1 MYYVTKELLE
11 DGLAR
16 DEAHKILREIREVV
30 DARVDCEI
38 IAAYFLF
45 KAKTAEGYSNLMLS
59 EILDGSLSIE
69 KNVLD
74 YAEGKINE
82 EQWPELIN
90 IMDEHDARVL
100 CLAAYL
106 AIDEAPISYTHSTPK
121 SLSEL
126 AKQILKIKPSD
137 TVADI
142 CCGVSGFISSVALDN
157 PEVHILGYEVDAE
170 CIILSSIKADLL
182 GTDIDIA
189 LRNSFDL
196 LPDFNEKG
204 RKFSK
209 IFANYPFR
217 LGLHNIG
224 DGSKLIERFKAK
236 YTWINNGTS
245 SDWLFNALICEL
257 LEEGGTAVAIMTKG
271 ALLNKADV
279 SAREYFVRNRL
290 IQSVVLL
297 PEKMLGWTNI
307 STAMI
312 VFHKYSSYEIQMINA
327 TQRFVPGRRMNELSE
342 EDINSIVD
350 DVYPDLLTGGSWGST
365 RAALNLIL
373 ENNCFLS
380 PDRYLRM
387 EEDDFH
393 PHNGVPFYTIIKRI
407 VRGVPCTAKQL
418 DEMSSSEPTDIQ
430 YLTTSNIQDGRID
443 TSGMPYLKELKPEYN
458 KYCLKKNNFIISKNA
473 PFKFAV
479 ADFEEGKTIL
489 ANGNVYIIELD
500 EDQIS
505 PYFLQAYFSDDYGL
519 KLVKNISVGTTI
531 SSLSVDAIKNL
542 EIDVP
547 PLEKQRAIADA
558 YKTKLDEIALL
569 KLRLEKARG
578 ELNSVYWDNFETMY
592 APEC

>member
-1 MYYVTKELLE
+1 MYNVTKELLE
-11 DGLAR
+11 DVLAR
-16 DEAHKILREIREVV
+16 DEARKILKEIREVV

-45 KAKTAEGYSNLMLS
+45 KAKTAEGYSDLMLD
-59 EILDGSLSIE
+59 EILDGSLAIE

-74 YAEGKINE
+74 YAEGKIDE
-82 EQWPELIN
+82 EQWSELIG
-90 IMDEHDARVL
+90 IMEEHDARVL

-106 AIDEAPISYTHSTPK
+106 AIDKAPISNTHSTPK
-121 SLSEL
+121 SLTEL
-126 AKQILKIKPSD
+126 AKGILKIESDD

-142 CCGVSGFISSVALDN
+142 CCGVSGFISSVVLDN
-157 PEVHILGYEVDAE
+157 PDVKISGYEVDAE
-170 CIILSSIKADLL
+170 CMILSLIKADLL
-182 GTDIDIA
+182 GRSIDIA

-196 LPDFNEKG
+196 LPGFTEDS

-217 LGLHNIG
+217 LGLQNIG
-224 DGSKLIERFKAK
+224 DGRKLRERLKSK
-236 YTWINNGTS
+236 YSWINNGTS

-271 ALLNKADV
+271 ALLNRADV
-279 SAREYFVRNRL
+279 SAREYFIKNRL
-290 IQSVVLL
+290 IKSIVLL
-297 PEKMLGWTNI
+297 PDKMLGWTNV
-307 STAMI
+307 STALI
-312 VFHKYSSYEIQMINA
+312 VFHKYSRYEIQMVNA

-342 EDINSIVD
+342 ENIKSIVD
-350 DVYPDLLTGGSWGST
+350 DVYPDFLTGGSWGST
-365 RAALNLIL
+365 SADLNLIL
-373 ENNCFLS
+373 ENSCFLS

-430 YLTTSNIQDGRID
+430 YLTTANIQDGRID
-443 TSGMPYLKELKPEYN
+443 ASTMPYLKELKPEYQ

-500 EDQIS
+500 EEQIN

-519 KLVKNISVGTTI
+519 KLVKNISVGTAI
-531 SSLSVDAIKNL
+531 SSLLVDGIKNL

-547 PLEKQRAIADA
+547 PLEKQQVIADA
-558 YKTKLDEIALL
+558 YKAKLDEIALL